1 MLLPRHLL
9 KICLLT
15 LGLVSPGTAAVS
27 ADEHVVIILEA
38 AYFPRKTIVR
48 TGDVVRF
55 VNESGREHTIFH
67 AEGKWATR
75 PFPDGEEL
83 LVTIESDMAG
93 GFYGMS
99 GKKIEG
105 ELDLL
110 QPDVAD

>member
-38 AYFPRKTIVR
+38 AYFPRKTTVKA
-48 TGDVVRF
+48 GDVVRF
-55 VNESGREHTIFH
+55 VNESGNEHTIFH
-67 AEGKWATR
+67 ADGKWATR
-75 PFPDGEEL
+75 PIADGEEL

-99 GKKIEG
+99 GKEIAG
-105 ELDLL
+105 EIDLL